1 MPVSGIYHIQSSH
14 NVQSSCVLQLKHC
27 VDIEDASQYSS
38 IHIVYADRLFF
49 WPTIS
54 ISLRLRYIHNI
65 IIRLSIEQHCSQVV
79 PPHPTKVIPLP
90 SIVEYI
96 HTLTS
101 DSSP

>member
-1 MPVSGIYHIQSSH
+1 MVPVSGIYHIQSSQ

-54 ISLRLRYIHNI
+54 ISLGLGVGDTYILDCLLNNTV
-65 IIRLSIEQHCSQVV
+65 LKWS
-79 PPHPTKVIPLP
+79 PLP